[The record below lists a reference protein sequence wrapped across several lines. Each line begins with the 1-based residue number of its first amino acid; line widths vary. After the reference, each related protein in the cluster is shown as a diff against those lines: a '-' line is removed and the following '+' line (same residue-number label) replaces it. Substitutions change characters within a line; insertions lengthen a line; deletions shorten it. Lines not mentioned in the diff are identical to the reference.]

1 MHVQNVHSIHH
12 RWCTLSLTDLSI
24 GTSVIPLLCI
34 CINHMCFLFLTCTL
48 SNLDGGLYIIAIQAR
63 IYTDINSV
71 KIHRSWLGSLYR
83 TDYKL
88 LKRSGVTQRMFGSLC
103 CPDIWVL
110 SFSLFS
116 IVLLFFTSTSSF
128 YYAVLVHIFG
138 LRNCAFLPYMQ
149 NHISV
154 RTGEDCLSCLALVSL
169 LCLWHICVPIYINTI
184 NTKMYVY
191 APAGLN

>member
-1 MHVQNVHSIHH
+1 
-12 RWCTLSLTDLSI
+12 
-24 GTSVIPLLCI
+24 
-34 CINHMCFLFLTCTL
+34 MCFLFLTCTL

-128 YYAVLVHIFG
+128 
-138 LRNCAFLPYMQ
+138 
-149 NHISV
+149 
-154 RTGEDCLSCLALVSL
+154 
-169 LCLWHICVPIYINTI
+169 
-184 NTKMYVY
+184 
-191 APAGLN
+191 